1 MGKTTSRGSFYP
13 GDHGQLSGTPW
24 RALGLLCNPGLPFPP
39 MGSSTKV
46 GPCPPSQ
53 ENHRPHPQALWLLNQ
68 VLCFKQCPHPVP
80 HLPLGSPSVGTR
92 RLLGIFEDA
101 AMAEVIDMAAK
112 EHQLGVRVLGHCAM
126 RWGRVVCRGGYQCCL
141 PAGEALAS
149 ALGHGTEPAGT
160 NAGSAHR
167 SHTCKKSDSFPT
179 LAGRARMAPPC
190 PQGPHLICGK
200 PALLCHWGATPA
212 RASSPRF
219 PPSAVLSPP
228 TLL

>member
-149 ALGHGTEPAGT
+149 ALGHGTEPAV
-160 NAGSAHR
+160 
-167 SHTCKKSDSFPT
+167 
-179 LAGRARMAPPC
+179 L
-190 PQGPHLICGK
+190 GK
-200 PALLCHWGATPA
+200 G
-212 RASSPRF
+212 
-219 PPSAVLSPP
+219 
-228 TLL
+228 